1 MTQMFVAFYSTWHS
15 SQVKLA
21 GWAFCQAPR
30 LPPSPKSDRNGSI
43 SIASVHCVRHKTGSQ
58 EHPAAVF
65 GLAKR
70 HNSFLLACH
79 GLFPIEFHS
88 ANRLFFVSPVSFY
101 CRGDFKSL
109 QKASAQLSAS
119 IVVFLT
125 KQRDQP
131 QSTWLWLSKKISFR
145 SYSNWCW
152 SMSCSE
158 KRFIQGEE
166 EEWIVEAASSQ

>member
-1 MTQMFVAFYSTWHS
+1 
-15 SQVKLA
+15 
-21 GWAFCQAPR
+21 
-30 LPPSPKSDRNGSI
+30 
-43 SIASVHCVRHKTGSQ
+43 VRRKTGSQ

-88 ANRLFFVSPVSFY
+88 ANRLFFVSAVSFY

-131 QSTWLWLSKKISFR
+131 QSTWLWLSKKSLFAH
-145 SYSNWCW
+145 
-152 SMSCSE
+152 
-158 KRFIQGEE
+158 IQIDAG
-166 EEWIVEAASSQ
+166 A